1 MWFINQVAAQILR
14 DQYGYNLRAYTEKNA
29 VRGMWSTTGGD
40 KELYRLDPF
49 HRKPLYQ
56 LTPEQVLTLQLLPT
70 KEAEFVYV
78 ATEGVPYL

>member
-14 DQYGYNLRAYTEKNA
+14 DHHGYTLRAYPKNVG
-29 VRGMWSTTGGD
+29 VRGMWTTTGGD

-56 LTPEQVLTLQLLPT
+56 LTPDQVLTLQLLPT
-70 KEAEFVYV
+70 KEAERVYV
-78 ATEGVPYL
+78 ISEGVSYL